1 MITGNDLHELVK
13 KSGFTIG
20 RISAV
25 AKRSPAALHKDF
37 KEATIKKEL
46 YDKIKKAIDS
56 MPENLKGR
64 KKKSTKKKTAKIAP
78 SKSPKPVANTKGSK
92 ASKAT
97 VGTSEPKKRGR
108 KPGSKNKPKVDA
120 FVAPD
125 GKNYRELYFEQLEL
139 NNKLIR
145 RLMNL

>member
-1 MITGNDLHELVK
+1 MITGKDLHELVK

-20 RISAV
+20 RISAA

-56 MPENLKGR
+56 MPESLKGR
-64 KKKSTKKKTAKIAP
+64 KRKSTKKKTVKTAT
-78 SKSPKPVANTKGSK
+78 SKSPKTAAKAKTTKAAKTAEVS
-92 ASKAT
+92 
-97 VGTSEPKKRGR
+97 SEPKKRGR

-120 FVAPD
+120 FIAPD
-125 GKNYRELYFEQLEL
+125 GKNYRELYFEQLEI

>member
-1 MITGNDLHELVK
+1 MITGKDLHELVK
-13 KSGFTIG
+13 NSGYTIG

-56 MPENLKGR
+56 MPENMKGR
-64 KKKSTKKKTAKIAP
+64 KRESTKKKTVKVAT
-78 SKSPKPVANTKGSK
+78 SNSPKSAAKGKSNQAANKESN
-92 ASKAT
+92 SN
-97 VGTSEPKKRGR
+97 EPKKRGR
-108 KPGSKNKPKVDA
+108 KPGSKNKPKVDVY
-120 FVAPD
+120 VAPD
-125 GKNYRELYFEQLEL
+125 GKNYRELYFEQLEI